1 MEINQQQI
9 NNDKYIR
16 LLDAFDVDDANDIFN
31 IIHQLKEE
39 NEKLK
44 KDRDWGKAPNPN
56 KKNSEGVSFDKEE
69 SLRILRENN
78 NEILSKLKFNNI

>member
-44 KDRDWGKAPNPN
+44 KDRDWGK
-56 KKNSEGVSFDKEE
+56 EE

>member
-31 IIHQLKEE
+31 MIHQLKEE

-44 KDRDWGKAPNPN
+44 KD
-56 KKNSEGVSFDKEE
+56 KNFNNLIQELFSSY
-69 SLRILRENN
+69 NN
-78 NEILSKLKFNNI
+78 NNKDAERKK

>member
-16 LLDAFDVDDANDIFN
+16 LLDAFEVDDANDIFN

-44 KDRDWGKAPNPN
+44 K
-56 KKNSEGVSFDKEE
+56 E

>member
-16 LLDAFDVDDANDIFN
+16 LLDAFEVDDANDIFN
-31 IIHQLKEE
+31 MIHQLKEE

-44 KDRDWGKAPNPN
+44 K
-56 KKNSEGVSFDKEE
+56 EKEE
-69 SLRILRENN
+69 SLRIIRENN